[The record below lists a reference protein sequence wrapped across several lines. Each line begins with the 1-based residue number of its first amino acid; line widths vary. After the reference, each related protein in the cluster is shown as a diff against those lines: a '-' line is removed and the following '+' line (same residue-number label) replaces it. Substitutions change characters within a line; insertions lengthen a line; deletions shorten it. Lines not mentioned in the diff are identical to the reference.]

1 MWTDV
6 KEAEISASWVD
17 LTENGWGALIGWAAG
32 LDNLRRR
39 GGGGAG
45 LTGPGAV
52 WGSPPGREPCSPG
65 QPCGERP
72 LDSAPEPCSP
82 FVAVG
87 AGPGSGP
94 PWDVRKVFERGY
106 SAWKL
111 SVFVPLVQVKVSCV

>member
-1 MWTDV
+1 L
-6 KEAEISASWVD
+6 I
-17 LTENGWGALIGWAAG
+17 NQYGALST
-32 LDNLRRR
+32 

-72 LDSAPEPCSP
+72 VDSAPEPCSP
-82 FVAVG
+82 LVAVG

-94 PWDVRKVFERGY
+94 PWDVRKVFEPWLLGLEAERVCPACPGQ
-106 SAWKL
+106 
-111 SVFVPLVQVKVSCV
+111 SVLRIGH